1 MDVQHPPEGGTV
13 EYMEAK
19 KRRGGLSG
27 ALMFVIIVV
36 AVIFVMSVSF
46 RVENIQVV
54 GNNHYTASEI
64 INAILHNGFSLER
77 FDEHPAW
84 ENEKLP
90 GEFTAIARRK
100 S

>member
-36 AVIFVMSVSF
+36 AAIFVMSVSF

-54 GNNHYTASEI
+54 GNNHYSASEI
-64 INAILHNGFSLER
+64 INAIDIEEGDNLSCFVR
-77 FDEHPAW
+77 VA
-84 ENEKLP
+84 
-90 GEFTAIARRK
+90 AITRVFAK
-100 S
+100 PPCVP